1 MLQILNIEPDQ
12 YSEDARLILKE
23 LGTLVERNLGRDEL
37 INVIGEF
44 DVLIVRLAHQ
54 IDKEIIEA
62 ASNLKII
69 ISATTGLDHIDLD
82 FATQRN
88 VQVLSLRDEADF
100 LKSIPATAEH
110 TWGLLLALTRN
121 IPWAFASV
129 LNGEWQRDRFKGHD
143 LQGKRLG
150 ILGLGRIG
158 QKVASF
164 GLAFGM
170 NVSAYDPYPKNLLE
184 GVTLKNNMTLLLNES
199 DILTIH
205 VPLMPDTEKIIGI
218 KELYDLPKGA
228 YLINTSR
235 GGVLDEVALLNALK
249 TDYLAGAAL
258 DVISSERQFAQNGQL
273 PLIDYARDHSNLL
286 ITPHIGGATYES
298 MQATE
303 IFIAN
308 KLREYIEDKFSKQT
322 RIVA

>member
-1 MLQILNIEPDQ
+1 MLKILNIEPDQ
-12 YSEDARLILKE
+12 YSEDARLILKK
-23 LGTLVERNLGRDEL
+23 LGTLIEKNVERDEL
-37 INVIGEF
+37 INAIGEF
-44 DVLIVRLAHQ
+44 DVLVVRLRHQ
-54 IDKEIIEA
+54 IDAEIIEA
-62 ASNLKII
+62 APKLKVI

-82 FATQRN
+82 AASQKG
-88 VQVLSLRDEADF
+88 VQILSLKGEVGF
-100 LKSIPATAEH
+100 LRSIPATAEH

-121 IPWAFASV
+121 TPWAYASV

-170 NVSAYDPYPKNLLE
+170 QVDAYDLYPKNLME
-184 GVTLKNNMTLLLNES
+184 GVTLKNNISELLKVS

-205 VPLMPDTEKIIGI
+205 VPLVPETEKMIGR
-218 KELYDLPKGA
+218 KEIYSLPKGV
-228 YLINTSR
+228 YLVNTSR
-235 GGVLDEVALLNALK
+235 GGVLDEAALLDALK
-249 TDYLAGAAL
+249 THHLAGAAL
-258 DVISSERQFAQNGQL
+258 DVLANERQFERNNSL
-273 PLIDYARDHSNLL
+273 LLLDYARAHSNLL

-303 IFIAN
+303 IFMAN
-308 KLREYIEDKFSKQT
+308 KLKEYVENNLSSQSGFVI
-322 RIVA
+322 

>member
-1 MLQILNIEPDQ
+1 MLKILNIEPDQ
-12 YSEDARLILKE
+12 YSEDARLILKK
-23 LGTLVERNLGRDEL
+23 LGTLIEKNVERDEL
-37 INVIGEF
+37 INAIGEF
-44 DVLIVRLAHQ
+44 DVLVVRLRHQ
-54 IDKEIIEA
+54 IDAEIIEA
-62 ASNLKII
+62 APKLKVI

-82 FATQRN
+82 AASQN
-88 VQVLSLRDEADF
+88 GVQILSLKGEVGF
-100 LKSIPATAEH
+100 LRSIPATAEH

-121 IPWAFASV
+121 TPWAYASV

-170 NVSAYDPYPKNLLE
+170 QVDAYDLYPKNLME
-184 GVTLKNNMTLLLNES
+184 GVTLKNNISELLKVS

-205 VPLMPDTEKIIGI
+205 VPLVPETEKMIGR
-218 KELYDLPKGA
+218 KEIYSLPKGV
-228 YLINTSR
+228 YLVNTSR
-235 GGVLDEVALLNALK
+235 GGVLDEAALLDALK
-249 TDYLAGAAL
+249 THHLAGAAL
-258 DVISSERQFAQNGQL
+258 DVLANERQFERNNSL
-273 PLIDYARDHSNLL
+273 LLLDYARAHSNLL

-303 IFIAN
+303 IFMAN
-308 KLREYIEDKFSKQT
+308 KLKEYVENNLSSQSGFVI
-322 RIVA
+322 